1 VEEEEAHDIV
11 ITGFKRA
18 PSASFGQVKKEVDIS
33 LAQLRDGAR
42 GRAFHSFAWL
52 SASFPLACAT
62 RSIASCYSSAFDG

>member
-42 GRAFHSFAWL
+42 GRAFHSFA
-52 SASFPLACAT
+52 
-62 RSIASCYSSAFDG
+62 